1 MERMTLIIANQLTRP
16 ARLNSFHFGSGESIE
31 TAIVYIKKTSET
43 MEMVD

>member
-1 MERMTLIIANQLTRP
+1 MLIIANQLTRP
-16 ARLNSFHFGSGESIE
+16 ARLNSSHSGSGESIE